1 MHSTNVECAGQCLT
15 KSICTAFEY
24 KPDTKSCQLL
34 EADYLY
40 RDKFDTSALDIY
52 VDVNKMALKGFN
64 LI

>member
-1 MHSTNVECAGQCLT
+1 MKSTNVECAGQCLT

-24 KPDTKSCQLL
+24 NPISKSCQLL

-40 RDKFDTSALDIY
+40 RDKSDTSAKDIY
-52 VDVNKMALKGFN
+52 MDVKKWDLKGIN

>member
-1 MHSTNVECAGQCLT
+1 MNSTNVECAGQCLT

-24 KPDTKSCQLL
+24 NPSSKSCQLL

-40 RDKFDTSALDIY
+40 RDKSDTSTRDIY
-52 VDVNKMALKGFN
+52 MDVNKWARKSIN